1 MINAAG
7 KYLKI
12 LLSIVVSA
20 ILARILSAEDY
31 GIIAIITVFST
42 FFTTLSDMGFGA
54 AIIQN
59 KDLNEDDIDNI
70 YSFTVYM
77 SVLFMIIFAICSF
90 PIALFYSDP
99 VYIPLGILLSVSLL
113 FNALNMI
120 PNGILNRE
128 KKFVSIAVRTV
139 AVYVGAAVITIV
151 LALMG
156 LRYYALVV
164 QAILTALFTFIW
176 NFATTRPH
184 FHVRFDINS
193 IKKVINY
200 SGYQF
205 AFNMVNYF
213 SRNLDSLLTGKFMGS
228 AELGYYNKAYNLML
242 YPVNNLTGVIS
253 PVLHP
258 ILSDYQKQIDIIYTK
273 YMKIVRLLACFG
285 LYVAPVCFLA
295 ADEIITILYG
305 SNWESSV
312 ICFQLL
318 AIAIIPQ
325 MINSSAGSI
334 FQAIGNTKLL
344 FLNSCINTVITVA
357 AICVGVFVGK
367 SIQALSICVAVAYLF
382 HFGTAFFMLIK
393 MGFKYKM
400 SSFAKELLPELFMLV
415 TMIAAV
421 WLYPF
426 QIDGM
431 FLATVVKCLYLGVV
445 FLVALFISRE
455 YKLFLS
461 LVKR

>member
-1 MINAAG
+1 
-7 KYLKI
+7 
-12 LLSIVVSA
+12 
-20 ILARILSAEDY
+20 
-31 GIIAIITVFST
+31 
-42 FFTTLSDMGFGA
+42 
-54 AIIQN
+54 
-59 KDLNEDDIDNI
+59 
-70 YSFTVYM
+70 
-77 SVLFMIIFAICSF
+77 
-90 PIALFYSDP
+90 
-99 VYIPLGILLSVSLL
+99 
-113 FNALNMI
+113 
-120 PNGILNRE
+120 
-128 KKFVSIAVRTV
+128 
-139 AVYVGAAVITIV
+139 
-151 LALMG
+151 
-156 LRYYALVV
+156 
-164 QAILTALFTFIW
+164 
-176 NFATTRPH
+176 
-184 FHVRFDINS
+184 
-193 IKKVINY
+193 
-200 SGYQF
+200 
-205 AFNMVNYF
+205 
-213 SRNLDSLLTGKFMGS
+213 
-228 AELGYYNKAYNLML
+228 
-242 YPVNNLTGVIS
+242 
-253 PVLHP
+253 
-258 ILSDYQKQIDIIYTK
+258 
-273 YMKIVRLLACFG
+273 
-285 LYVAPVCFLA
+285 
-295 ADEIITILYG
+295 
-305 SNWESSV
+305 
-312 ICFQLL
+312 
-318 AIAIIPQ
+318 